1 MPPVFAPDHKR
12 VIEHAAVHAYR
23 PVYLVLC
30 KCRSAYHH
38 AFRQV
43 MIPAAFGNLPGQ
55 PQIVLS
61 ESFQIIG
68 KRYVAGTYLTAAV
81 GYNGIYGYAV
91 ILHQPATH
99 RQHVELLDAAGS
111 LAYTPAHQH
120 VELHAAASAQ
130 PGEPGDVEC
139 LEERDHGHRRIH
151 PHFKRICPGR
161 LFRVYFSHV

>member
-1 MPPVFAPDHKR
+1 MSQELTSPLRLATMVFTAMLSYC
-12 VIEHAAVHAYR
+12 ISLR
-23 PVYLVLC
+23 PTGSMY
-30 KCRSAYHH
+30 
-38 AFRQV
+38 
-43 MIPAAFGNLPGQ
+43 
-55 PQIVLS
+55 
-61 ESFQIIG
+61 
-68 KRYVAGTYLTAAV
+68 
-81 GYNGIYGYAV
+81 
-91 ILHQPATH
+91 
-99 RQHVELLDAAGS
+99 LDAAGS